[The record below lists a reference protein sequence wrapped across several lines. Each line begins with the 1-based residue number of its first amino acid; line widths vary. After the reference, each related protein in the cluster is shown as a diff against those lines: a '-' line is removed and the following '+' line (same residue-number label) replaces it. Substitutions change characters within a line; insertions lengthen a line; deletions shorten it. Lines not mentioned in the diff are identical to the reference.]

1 MLARRQFVVA
11 KFLAGSLFAALLLGA
26 PLAFGAEDDDDDEE
40 KEKPAETKPV
50 APPPPVANATP
61 AASKDDPISDH
72 LKMVGRMGVGWFG
85 LSSIPIATGTPGGNF
100 DQPSVNAGPSAT
112 VSTPAIGVRYWLNPK
127 MGIDV
132 GAGISLT
139 AGGARNVTQ
148 GVDKATVF
156 SGLLHGGLPVSFVTG
171 KHISLQL
178 IPEMNLG
185 FAVSSVEPVQQANPP
200 PNATLT
206 GVRFDLGARIG
217 GEVHFGFIDLPELS
231 LEGSVGAF
239 MTYQATKI
247 SVLTAFASQSN
258 FLVTTASYQNPWD
271 IFTSSVRARYY
282 F

>member
-1 MLARRQFVVA
+1 MLARRQFVVS
-11 KFLAGSLFAALLLGA
+11 KFLAGGMFAALLLGA
-26 PLAFGAEDDDDDEE
+26 PLAFGAEDDDDEDED
-40 KEKPAETKPV
+40 KAKPAETKPV
-50 APPPPVANATP
+50 APPPTPAATP
-61 AASKDDPISDH
+61 AAKDDGSSDH
-72 LKMVGRMGVGWFG
+72 MKVIGRMGVSWFG
-85 LSSIPIATGTPGGNF
+85 VTTIPIATGTPGGTF
-100 DQPSVNAGPSAT
+100 DLPSVNAGPSAT

-127 MGIDV
+127 LGIDV
-132 GAGISLT
+132 GVGVSLT

-156 SGLLHGGLPVSFVTG
+156 SGLLHGGMPVSFVTG

-178 IPEMNLG
+178 IPEMNVG
-185 FAVSSVEPVQQANPP
+185 FAVSSVEPVHQANPP

-206 GVRFDLGARIG
+206 GVRFDLGARLG
-217 GEVHFGFIDLPELS
+217 GEVHFGFIDIPELS
-231 LEGSVGAF
+231 LEGSVGAY

-271 IFTSSVRARYY
+271 IFTSYVRARYY